1 MIKFFRKIRQNLL
14 SENKFSKYLIYAIGE
29 IILVVIGIL
38 IALQINNL
46 NESKKEKTILNA
58 SLNSLVLN
66 LKEDID
72 NLNKQIDY
80 NEDVQKAIDFSFRI
94 VSLPEY
100 ENVALSNYNIEIKD
114 IASEK
119 TFLPSKTTYKSMESG
134 SHFQWINNQ
143 ELAESIFKYYI
154 MLDRFSNLTNENNQF
169 VKKHIESFI
178 YNEMEFGTFFP
189 SSNPYSKNRDLKNRD
204 LKFDNTNILRGEPEF
219 ENALIGRKFRASG
232 EINLS
237 KDAITKATELIN
249 SIDTYLNE

>member
-1 MIKFFRKIRQNLL
+1 
-14 SENKFSKYLIYAIGE
+14 
-29 IILVVIGIL
+29 
-38 IALQINNL
+38 
-46 NESKKEKTILNA
+46 
-58 SLNSLVLN
+58 
-66 LKEDID
+66 
-72 NLNKQIDY
+72 
-80 NEDVQKAIDFSFRI
+80 
-94 VSLPEY
+94 
-100 ENVALSNYNIEIKD
+100 
-114 IASEK
+114 
-119 TFLPSKTTYKSMESG
+119 MESG

-189 SSNPYSKNRDLKNRD
+189 SSNPYSKNRDLK
-204 LKFDNTNILRGEPEF
+204 FDNTNILRGEPEF

>member
-14 SENKFSKYLIYAIGE
+14 SEGKTGKYLKYAFGE

-46 NESKKEKTILNA
+46 NESKKEQTIINA
-58 SLNSLVLN
+58 SLNSLILN
-66 LKEDID
+66 LNEDIE
-72 NLNKQIDY
+72 NLNEQIEY
-80 NEDVQKAIDFSFRI
+80 NVDVQEAIDFSFRI

-100 ENVALSNYNIEIKD
+100 ENIELSNYANEIKD

-119 TFLPSKTTYKSMESG
+119 TFLPSKTTYKSMESS

-143 ELAESIFKYYI
+143 ELAESIFKYYVV
-154 MLDRFSNLTNENNQF
+154 LDRFSNLTNENNQF

-189 SSNPYSKNRDLKNRD
+189 SSNPYSKNRDLK
-204 LKFDNTNILRGEPEF
+204 FDNTNILRGKPEF

-237 KDAITKATELIN
+237 RNAISKATELIN
-249 SIDTYLNE
+249 SIDIYLKNNN

>member
-1 MIKFFRKIRQNLL
+1 MKFFRKIRQNLL

-119 TFLPSKTTYKSMESG
+119 
-134 SHFQWINNQ
+134 
-143 ELAESIFKYYI
+143 
-154 MLDRFSNLTNENNQF
+154 
-169 VKKHIESFI
+169 
-178 YNEMEFGTFFP
+178 
-189 SSNPYSKNRDLKNRD
+189 
-204 LKFDNTNILRGEPEF
+204 NI
-219 ENALIGRKFRASG
+219 S
-232 EINLS
+232 
-237 KDAITKATELIN
+237 TE
-249 SIDTYLNE
+249 